1 MNERNISK
9 KTFASAIL
17 ILVVL
22 ILLSG
27 LLTWIIPTGSYERAI
42 VDGEQVIVP
51 GSFKFTDQE
60 RLPVYKWAAA
70 PVSVL
75 WTSDGVLIIAIII
88 FLLVIG
94 GAIHVLNEARI
105 LSTIITSVVKRFKD
119 KKYVLMGLIV
129 FIFMCLGAFIGIF
142 EEIVPLVPLM
152 IALAIELK
160 WDVLTGLGMSLVAC
174 GFGFSAAVTNPF
186 TIGIAQEISGVP
198 MFSGAGYRLLIFFI
212 TYIVL
217 MAFLMLYTKRIKPEA
232 QSTVDSG
239 VRAEGAPI
247 DNRKGVIWFA
257 VVTCFMVCLV
267 LLSPVVPAISAYNLP
282 IIALL
287 FIISG
292 VGGGLLSGLSLREV
306 GQKFFK
312 GALFMSPGIVLIL
325 LASGVKHIIATGG
338 IMDSILYYASG
349 WIASSTKINAVLGI
363 YFLVLVLN
371 FFIGS
376 GSAKAFIV
384 MPIIAPLLD
393 MIGISRQMGIL
404 AFQFGDGFSN
414 IMYPTNAVLLISLGL
429 ASVSYP
435 KWFKWI
441 FKIQLVMVILS
452 IGLLWLGL
460 KLNY

>member
-1 MNERNISK
+1 MNEANISK

-17 ILVVL
+17 ILLVL

-42 VDGEQVIVP
+42 VNGEQVIVP
-51 GSFKFTDQE
+51 ESFKFTNQE
-60 RLPVYKWAAA
+60 RLPIYMWAAA
-70 PVSVL
+70 PILVL
-75 WTSDGVLIIAIII
+75 LTSDGVLIVAIII

-94 GAIHVLNEARI
+94 GAIYVLNEAQI
-105 LSTIITSVVKRFKD
+105 LSTIITNVVKRFKD
-119 KKYVLMGLIV
+119 RKYVLMGLIV

-142 EEIVPLVPLM
+142 EETVPLVPLM

-186 TIGIAQEISGVP
+186 TIGIAQELSGVP
-198 MFSGAGYRLLIFFI
+198 MFSGAGYRLFIFFI
-212 TYIVL
+212 TYIAL
-217 MAFLMLYTKRIKPEA
+217 MTFLILYTKRIKPEA
-232 QSTVDSG
+232 QVIDGSNAKAKEIH
-239 VRAEGAPI
+239 R
-247 DNRKGVIWFA
+247 DNRKGVVWFV
-257 VVTCFMVCLV
+257 VVTCFMVGLV
-267 LLSPVVPAISAYNLP
+267 LLSPMIPAISEYNLP

-292 VGGGLLSGLSLREV
+292 VGGGLLSGLSLKEV
-306 GQKFFK
+306 GQKFLK
-312 GALFMSPGIVLIL
+312 GSLFMSPGIVLIL

-338 IMDSILYYASG
+338 IMDSILYYASN
-349 WIASSTKINAVLGI
+349 WIGSSTKFNALLGI
-363 YFLVLVLN
+363 YLLVLGLN

-376 GSAKAFIV
+376 GSAKAFII

-393 MIGISRQMGIL
+393 MIGVSRQLGIL

-414 IMYPTNAVLLISLGL
+414 ILYPTNAVLLISLGL
-429 ASVSYP
+429 ASVSYS

-441 FKIQLVMVILS
+441 IKIQLVMVVLS
-452 IGLLWLGL
+452 IGFLWLGL
-460 KLNY
+460 KLG